1 MIENKIAKSGLITL
15 DAEEMLQSADLAS
28 VDIKQ
33 FLWQELVVKEKEF
46 RQQTTEFNWAQFKN
60 KHVAVFL
67 SVDAII
73 PHWAYMLIA
82 SYLGDAKQCYFIQPE
97 HLQEAVVLNMIDALK
112 QEEFEGQRV
121 IIKGCGNVDLSP
133 AVYIRFTQKLR
144 PAVKSLMFGE
154 PCSTVPIY
162 KKK

>member
-1 MIENKIAKSGLITL
+1 MIENKITKSGLKTI
-15 DAEEMLQSADLAS
+15 DAEEMLQSVDLDS

-46 RQQTTEFNWAQFKN
+46 RQQITEN
-60 KHVAVFL
+60 KHVAVFS

-82 SYLGDAKQCYFIQPE
+82 SCLGDAQQCYFIKPE
-97 HLQEAVVLNMIDALK
+97 HLQEAVVLNMIDDLK
-112 QEEFEGQRV
+112 QEEFKGQRV

-133 AVYIRFTQKLR
+133 AVYIRFTQKLK

-154 PCSTVPIY
+154 PCSTVPVY